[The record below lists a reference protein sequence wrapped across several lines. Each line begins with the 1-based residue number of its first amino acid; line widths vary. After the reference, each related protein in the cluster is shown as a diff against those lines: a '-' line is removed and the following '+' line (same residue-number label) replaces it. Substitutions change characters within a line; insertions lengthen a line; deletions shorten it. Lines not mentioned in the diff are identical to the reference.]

1 MRSPPKVQ
9 KKGKATTRT
18 ISEAT
23 CKALLVTLEP
33 SLASAVVLT
42 QGIVLSKRTRAWELL
57 NGLNNVEIYAHG
69 LKNGAWHSELGEEI
83 FLGSEFPRKLVTGT
97 HEPRLLG
104 GSSDF
109 SPGSEFLTC
118 AFAVEL
124 QTIYSF
130 LLWFC
135 YLIKGGGS
143 AWSSLRCWRFG
154 AALAGIATTLLSPR
168 RKALHQRHCLDVPGE
183 HRPERPLGLHL

>member
-1 MRSPPKVQ
+1 MCSPPKVQ

-83 FLGSEFPRKLVTGT
+83 LALNFRENLSQARM
-97 HEPRLLG
+97 
-104 GSSDF
+104 
-109 SPGSEFLTC
+109 SPVCL
-118 AFAVEL
+118 
-124 QTIYSF
+124 
-130 LLWFC
+130 
-135 YLIKGGGS
+135 
-143 AWSSLRCWRFG
+143 G
-154 AALAGIATTLLSPR
+154 AALIFLQEVNS
-168 RKALHQRHCLDVPGE
+168 
-183 HRPERPLGLHL
+183 